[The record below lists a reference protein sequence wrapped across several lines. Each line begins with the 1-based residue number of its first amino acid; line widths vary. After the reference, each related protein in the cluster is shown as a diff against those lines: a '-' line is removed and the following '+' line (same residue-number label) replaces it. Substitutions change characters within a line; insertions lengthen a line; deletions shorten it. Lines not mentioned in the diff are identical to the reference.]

1 MTGIILSSF
10 MMLVVMNSSYGVFYS
25 CEDAGTL
32 GVPFVM
38 SILSRRYPDCS
49 QVDVASE
56 RVICEVNDQQDA
68 TILTQ
73 RQGSDTCALSTY
85 HTACPDGS
93 FSKTCYPVN
102 SGQSGYHYSCV
113 CQSVL
118 DLSMME
124 AVSYWGDWQAGSW
137 NQYVHRRQL
146 LVGTPPTC
154 IVEEYV
160 KTELEYIISQNTLP
174 DSVFSAS
181 SYFGGLHEPYRARID
196 NYFDFA
202 CSWVAGDS
210 DAERWLQISLTED
223 YLVRGIFLKQ
233 RCDFLFADRW
243 PTMISVTSSSD
254 EVVWRDVITNHD
266 VSSSYSSYDGQGG
279 ATVWFQDADTNHYW
293 KIYLVQYKVAPSMKC
308 DLIGYQKNPGPS
320 F

>member
-1 MTGIILSSF
+1 MFIS
-10 MMLVVMNSSYGVFYS
+10 NSYGVFYS
-25 CEDAGTL
+25 CEDAGRL
-32 GVPFVM
+32 DVPFVM
-38 SILSRRYPDCS
+38 SVLSRRYPDCS

-118 DLSMME
+118 DLSMIE
-124 AVSYWGDWQAGSW
+124 DVSYWGDWQAGSW

-160 KTELEYIISQNTLP
+160 ETEFEYIISQNTLP
-174 DSVFSAS
+174 DSIFSAS
-181 SYFGGLHEPYRARID
+181 SYWAVLHEPYRARID
-196 NYFDFA
+196 NYFAFA
-202 CSWVAGDS
+202 CSWVASDS
-210 DAERWLQISLTED
+210 DAEPWLQISLTED

-233 RCDFLFADRW
+233 RCDFLFTDRW
-243 PTMISVTSSSD
+243 PTMITVTSSSD
-254 EVVWRDVITNHD
+254 EVVWQDVITDLD
-266 VSSSYSSYDGQGG
+266 VSTSYSSYDGHGET
-279 ATVWFQDADTNHYW
+279 TVWFQDADINHHW
-293 KIYLVQYKVAPSMKC
+293 KIYLVEYKIAATMKC
-308 DLIGYQKNPGPS
+308 DLIGYQI
-320 F
+320 